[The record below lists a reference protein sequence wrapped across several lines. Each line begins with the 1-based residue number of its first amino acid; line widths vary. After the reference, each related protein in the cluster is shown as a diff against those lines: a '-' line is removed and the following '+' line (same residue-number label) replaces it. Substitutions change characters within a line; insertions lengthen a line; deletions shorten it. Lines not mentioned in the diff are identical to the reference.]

1 MPRNT
6 ISRCAHTTAPLSV
19 SLLHT
24 LVPYFF
30 SFSISSIALSLF
42 TPNSRPFFDNVV
54 SLVSSLFTNILVFI
68 VFSRFSF
75 YYINFFD
82 HYFQP
87 YSSLSSISR
96 TALLFFFAFTFLFY
110 FHDLIRRRRRSTC
123 IVHSLAA
130 GSRWEAK
137 PSITPNPLEFL
148 SRACVQWNDTRRV
161 RIHSARTTRRAA
173 FIRNTD
179 VQHDKCVKANKTRVY
194 ISFEIGVPLIL
205 IELYTSPK
213 TVFFAVQRTLKCV
226 GHTCTYA
233 YNKCKWTC
241 ANRIA
246 GVAKGQT
253 ERS

>member
-42 TPNSRPFFDNVV
+42 TPNSRPFSDNVV

-96 TALLFFFAFTFLFY
+96 IQLFSFSLLLRFSFISTIWLDEDDEAHVSYTVSQPEADEKPNLPSHLTLLNFF
-110 FHDLIRRRRRSTC
+110 
-123 IVHSLAA
+123 
-130 GSRWEAK
+130 
-137 PSITPNPLEFL
+137 
-148 SRACVQWNDTRRV
+148 RARV
-161 RIHSARTTRRAA
+161 FSGTTRGACA
-173 FIRNTD
+173 FIARELREGLHLYETQMSNT
-179 VQHDKCVKANKTRVY
+179 
-194 ISFEIGVPLIL
+194 
-205 IELYTSPK
+205 TSASK
-213 TVFFAVQRTLKCV
+213 QIKRECIYLLK
-226 GHTCTYA
+226 
-233 YNKCKWTC
+233 
-241 ANRIA
+241 
-246 GVAKGQT
+246 
-253 ERS
+253 

>member
-42 TPNSRPFFDNVV
+42 TPNSRPFSDNVV

-96 TALLFFFAFTFLFY
+96 IQLFSFSLLLHFSFISTIWLDEDDEAHVSYTVSQPEADEKPNLPSHLTLLNFF
-110 FHDLIRRRRRSTC
+110 
-123 IVHSLAA
+123 
-130 GSRWEAK
+130 
-137 PSITPNPLEFL
+137 
-148 SRACVQWNDTRRV
+148 RARV
-161 RIHSARTTRRAA
+161 FSGTTRGACA
-173 FIRNTD
+173 FIARELREGLHLYETQMSNTTSASKQIKRECIYIFWNRGSSNFD
-179 VQHDKCVKANKTRVY
+179 RVVY
-194 ISFEIGVPLIL
+194 
-205 IELYTSPK
+205 
-213 TVFFAVQRTLKCV
+213 
-226 GHTCTYA
+226 
-233 YNKCKWTC
+233 
-241 ANRIA
+241 
-246 GVAKGQT
+246 
-253 ERS
+253 

>member
-42 TPNSRPFFDNVV
+42 TPNSRPFSDNVV

-96 TALLFFFAFTFLFY
+96 IQLFSFSLLLRFSFISTIWLDEDDEAHVSYTVSQPEADEKPNLPSHLTLLNFF
-110 FHDLIRRRRRSTC
+110 
-123 IVHSLAA
+123 
-130 GSRWEAK
+130 
-137 PSITPNPLEFL
+137 
-148 SRACVQWNDTRRV
+148 RARV
-161 RIHSARTTRRAA
+161 FSGTTRGACA
-173 FIRNTD
+173 FIARELREGLHLYETQMSNTTSASKQIKRECIYIFWNRGSSNFD
-179 VQHDKCVKANKTRVY
+179 RVVY
-194 ISFEIGVPLIL
+194 
-205 IELYTSPK
+205 
-213 TVFFAVQRTLKCV
+213 
-226 GHTCTYA
+226 
-233 YNKCKWTC
+233 
-241 ANRIA
+241 
-246 GVAKGQT
+246 
-253 ERS
+253 

>member
-96 TALLFFFAFTFLFY
+96 IQLFSFSLLLRFSFISTIWLDEDDEAHVSYTVSQPEADEKPNLPSHLTLLNFF
-110 FHDLIRRRRRSTC
+110 
-123 IVHSLAA
+123 
-130 GSRWEAK
+130 
-137 PSITPNPLEFL
+137 
-148 SRACVQWNDTRRV
+148 RARV
-161 RIHSARTTRRAA
+161 FSGTTRGACA
-173 FIRNTD
+173 FIARELREGLHLYETQMSNT
-179 VQHDKCVKANKTRVY
+179 
-194 ISFEIGVPLIL
+194 
-205 IELYTSPK
+205 TSASK
-213 TVFFAVQRTLKCV
+213 QIKRECIYLLK
-226 GHTCTYA
+226 
-233 YNKCKWTC
+233 
-241 ANRIA
+241 
-246 GVAKGQT
+246 
-253 ERS
+253 